1 MGEECE
7 ITTSLHETKDHQFRC
22 TRHICAD
29 RKCEKDTDNDETRRL
44 DPESKEQRANHL
56 HFCTK
61 HLEAAQ
67 KKYRDY
73 KNEEKAMK
81 EYNDNI
87 FSLWAGNDQA
97 RQSIRNK
104 IQKKAGKDAKE
115 QFRQITRHLISA
127 GTMRHELQRSI
138 KTAFRDKSHDH
149 MPMRQFK
156 ATDEL

>member
-1 MGEECE
+1 M
-7 ITTSLHETKDHQFRC
+7 
-22 TRHICAD
+22 
-29 RKCEKDTDNDETRRL
+29 
-44 DPESKEQRANHL
+44 
-56 HFCTK
+56 
-61 HLEAAQ
+61 EAAQ

-73 KNEEKAMK
+73 KDEEKAMK

-87 FSLWAGNDQA
+87 FSLWTGNDQA

-104 IQKKAGKDAKE
+104 IQKKAGEDVKE

-138 KTAFRDKSHDH
+138 KTAFSDKSHDH

-156 ATDEL
+156 AAGELLSAIRVIEAEEAKNEAKEAAIAKDKQDAEMEAKNETKKAAITEQTDNLQ